1 MKTSLGWVACA
12 LVLGTALLLSGC
24 KKKPA
29 AVEKEGAVAQK
40 EKATAQRESAGP
52 PPGNPVLPQPGQQLQ
67 AGGAVQNVRQ
77 AARRTV
83 DSNQLRNFAMAYF
96 QYQTSNGQG
105 PARVEDIKE
114 SLDANTIA
122 AFKEGS
128 CVGVWNLRNLSS
140 TTIVAYV
147 KDPDSYG
154 TRVVAMGDGSA
165 QRLNQQQFEAAMKA
179 K

>member
-1 MKTSLGWVACA
+1 MRSSFCRIACV
-12 LVLGTALLLSGC
+12 LVLGTALLLPGC

-29 AVEKEGAVAQK
+29 AAQK
-40 EKATAQRESAGP
+40 DNTTAQQQSAGP

-83 DSNQLRNFAMAYF
+83 DSSQLTNFALAYF
-96 QYQTSNGQG
+96 QFQTQNGQG
-105 PARVEDIKE
+105 PASVDDIKD

-122 AFKEGS
+122 AFKEGT
-128 CVGVWNLRNLSS
+128 CVGIWNLRNLSS
-140 TTIVAYV
+140 DTILAYV

-154 TRVVAMGDGSA
+154 TRMVAMGDRSV
-165 QRLNQQQFEAAMKA
+165 QRMTQQQFDAAMKA